1 MSAHTF
7 YNPELVAQ
15 LAACG
20 ISSRPAARPAGA
32 PAQGFVLEGRRA
44 PARAREAVTNVVA
57 VQGNVTITG
66 PRQSSIFPE
75 GHNSA
80 GSAPRLPA
88 DRQLAA
94 PSVAT
99 TPGPQ
104 TALELVDECERLRR
118 DNRRL
123 SDEVTRLRGEVARL
137 SGAPPTPPRHDPPVD
152 DTATRFALLELD

>member
-1 MSAHTF
+1 VSAHTF
-7 YNPELVAQ
+7 YNPDLVAQ

-20 ISSRPAARPAGA
+20 ITSRPAARSAGT

-44 PARAREAVTNVVA
+44 PARAREAVTNVIA

-66 PRQSSIFPE
+66 PRQSAIFPE
-75 GHNSA
+75 GYNSA
-80 GSAPRLPA
+80 GPRLPA

-94 PSVAT
+94 PPAAT
-99 TPGPQ
+99 APGPQ

-123 SDEVTRLRGEVARL
+123 SDEVARLRGEVARL
-137 SGAPPTPPRHDPPVD
+137 SGAPPMPPRQDQPAD
-152 DTATRFALLELD
+152 DAAARFALLELD